1 MAKKIL
7 ILLSCVF
14 CLQFVVAQTM
24 SDEQII
30 DFVLA
35 EQEKGADQRAI
46 ATKLLQKGVSPERIR
61 DIKKKYD
68 NEKMMSGKA
77 SLVDAKKRC
86 KAMLCTFLRIYGPYM
101 ECMCC
106 RCCLPFISFPS
117 LLPFL
122 KGPMRKGS
130 R

>member
-1 MAKKIL
+1 MAKRIL

-77 SLVDAKKRC
+77 SLVDAKKKR
-86 KAMLCTFLRIYGPYM
+86 
-101 ECMCC
+101 
-106 RCCLPFISFPS
+106 LPFACNE
-117 LLPFL
+117 
-122 KGPMRKGS
+122 
-130 R
+130 